1 MPDQRGWK
9 LKIGVVVPS
18 TNTILQP
25 DFDDLRT
32 SGITNHIGRI
42 TLPNMSIKTDN
53 DFDKMVRLSETDMV
67 AAVDRVKTMVPD
79 VLVVGMS
86 SLIVW
91 DGLKA
96 SLSRKEMLENRT
108 GVPVTGGS
116 FAVAEAL
123 KQVGVK
129 NIGILS
135 PYMPIADQHITKFF
149 DDLGYNVIRFKGLRC
164 PSPVAIADIT
174 ADTLSNALSEIDGK
188 DIDALVQFGTNLHF
202 MKQAASEEIKHKK
215 PVISINSA
223 SYWHALRLSDIDDR
237 YEGYGKLLSQ
247 Y

>member
-1 MPDQRGWK
+1 MPDQRGWR
-9 LKIGVVVPS
+9 LKVGAVVPS
-18 TNTILQP
+18 TNTIVQP

-32 SGITNHIGRI
+32 PGITNHIARI
-42 TLPNMSIKTDN
+42 TLPNMCIKTDV
-53 DFDKMVRLSETDMV
+53 DFDNMVRLSETDMV
-67 AAVDRVKTMVPD
+67 AAVDRVKTMIPD

-91 DGLKA
+91 DGLNA
-96 SLSRKEMLENRT
+96 SLSRKEMLENKT
-108 GVPVTGGS
+108 GIPVTGGS

-123 KQVGVK
+123 KKLDAK

-149 DDLGYNVIRFKGLRC
+149 DDLGYNVVRFKGLRC

-174 ADTLSNALSEIDGK
+174 DTALSDALDEIDGK
-188 DIDALVQFGTNLHF
+188 DIEALVQFGTNLHF
-202 MKQAASEEIKHKK
+202 MKQAGTEEKKRKK

-223 SYWHALRLSDIDDR
+223 SYWHALRLSNINDR
-237 YEGYGKLLSQ
+237 YEGYGQLLSQ
-247 Y
+247 F